1 LFFCIFAQDMIQT
14 KPTLEKITPNFGSS
28 LLVKKHEEF
37 LKTIVPF
44 WHFHPEIELVYV
56 NKGKGKRHIGNHISY
71 FNNSQLVLIGSN
83 LPHVGYIDRLTT
95 NGSETLI
102 QFKPDFLGSEFFKI
116 PEMIAVEALFE
127 RAKKGIRFNIEI
139 KQRIGAKIEALVAL
153 DGVPRITSFLEI
165 LNDLATTDDYTLLNA
180 NGFAFETIPQDS
192 NKIEVIYNHIN
203 EHFREHISLDE
214 ISSLVSMTVPAF
226 CRYFKKS
233 TGKTFTKLVN
243 EYRVVHATKLLA
255 ESNSTITDVSFEC
268 GFNNFS
274 HFNKLFKNFT
284 GKSASKY
291 RSEMKNLI
299 Q

>member
-1 LFFCIFAQDMIQT
+1 MQI

-28 LLVKKHEEF
+28 LLVKKHLEF
-37 LKTIVPF
+37 LKTDKPF

-83 LPHVGYIDRLTT
+83 LPHVGYMDRLTT

-139 KQRIGAKIEALVAL
+139 KQRIGAKIEALVEL
-153 DGVPRITSFLEI
+153 EGVQRIASFLEI

-203 EHFREHISLDE
+203 NHFREHISLDE
-214 ISSLVSMTVPAF
+214 VSELVSMTVPAF

-255 ESNSTITDVSFEC
+255 ESNSSITDVSFEC